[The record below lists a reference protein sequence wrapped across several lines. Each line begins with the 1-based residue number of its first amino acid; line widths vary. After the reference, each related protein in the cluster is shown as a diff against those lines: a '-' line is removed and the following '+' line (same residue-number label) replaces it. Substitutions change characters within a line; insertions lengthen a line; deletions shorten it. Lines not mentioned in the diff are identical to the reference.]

1 MNDEGAVGDEVL
13 GANAGAAEDAPRPYV
28 SFRGKVEP
36 HWLDVN
42 RHMNVSWY
50 DHVFDI
56 AESDLFEVFGI
67 HDEYIRRTSYSF
79 FRLEKSVRYE
89 RELMPD
95 ARLEARSVVLWTDL
109 KRVHHFHELWN
120 VDRNYRAASVEG
132 LSIHV
137 DLRLRKAAR
146 IVERDV
152 ADPLTRL
159 SNEHARLPWPK
170 GVVRRDFRTRT

>member
-1 MNDEGAVGDEVL
+1 M
-13 GANAGAAEDAPRPYV
+13 AGEDAAASETLRPHI
-28 SFRGKVEP
+28 SFRGSVEP

-50 DHVFDI
+50 DRVFDI
-56 AESDLFEVFGI
+56 AETQLFEVFGI
-67 HDEYIRRTSYSF
+67 HDDYIRSTSYSF

-95 ARLEARSVVLWTDL
+95 AKLEARSIVLSTDL

-120 VDRNYRAASVEG
+120 VDQGYRAATVEG

-137 DLRLRKAAR
+137 DLRVRKAAK
-146 IVERDV
+146 IVVPDV
-152 ADPLTRL
+152 ADRL
-159 SNEHARLPWPK
+159 SALATEHAHLPWPK
-170 GVVRRDFRTRT
+170 GVVRRDFRK

>member
-1 MNDEGAVGDEVL
+1 MKDEGAVWDEAS
-13 GANAGAAEDAPRPYV
+13 GANAADTENAPRPYI

-50 DHVFDI
+50 DRVFDI

-67 HDEYIRRTSYSF
+67 HDDYIRRTSYSF

-95 ARLEARSVVLWTDL
+95 AQLEARSVVLWTDL

-120 VDRNYRAASVEG
+120 VDQNYRAATVEG

-152 ADPLTRL
+152 ADPLSALATA
-159 SNEHARLPWPK
+159 HALLPWPK
-170 GVVRRDFRTRT
+170 GVTRRDFRTRT

>member
-1 MNDEGAVGDEVL
+1 MYGDEAF
-13 GANAGAAEDAPRPYV
+13 GATAGDAENAPRPYI

-50 DHVFDI
+50 DRVFDI

-67 HDEYIRRTSYSF
+67 HDDYIRHTSYSF

-120 VDRNYRAASVEG
+120 VDQNYRAATVEG

-159 SNEHARLPWPK
+159 AAQHARLPWPK
-170 GVVRRDFRTRT
+170 GVARRDFRK